1 MAESHEPPAG
11 RTSSG
16 VPVPRS
22 HNFYAVAF
30 VENFSLKELAP
41 AFPGA
46 RIGAHELHLPLS
58 EEADLFAYPFGA
70 VVLHDL
76 PEAEREAQLA
86 RLRAARPKLTP
97 ETVREEFLVREEP
110 GARTRLVDGVLVLG
124 RFTTERA
131 SVVSLVVAQSAA
143 MEYYERIVEH
153 LFARTTA
160 LVERLQARGNV
171 SLRTRPLHRFIGEA
185 IGIRTEVL
193 SVLHLLDKPD
203 ATWDDPEMDR
213 IYGDLK
219 EEFDLTD
226 RYEALEQKVRSVQE
240 ALELVLGVARDRRL
254 IFLELAIGLL
264 ILFELVLALA
274 GRY

>member
-1 MAESHEPPAG
+1 MAELDEPSGRGAEPGSPA
-11 RTSSG
+11 RL
-16 VPVPRS
+16 
-22 HNFYAVAF
+22 HHFYAVAF
-30 VENFSLKELAP
+30 VENFSLRELAP

-46 RIGAHELHLPLS
+46 RVGAYELHQPLS
-58 EEADLFAYPFGA
+58 TDADFFAYPFGA
-70 VVLHDL
+70 VVLHDV
-76 PEAEREAQLA
+76 PVAERESQLA
-86 RLRAARPKLTP
+86 RLRGARPRLTP

-124 RFTTERA
+124 RFTIERA
-131 SVVSLVVAQSAA
+131 GVVALVVAQSAA

-153 LFARTTA
+153 LFGRTTA
-160 LVERLQARGNV
+160 LVERLQARGDV

-185 IGIRTEVL
+185 IGVRTEVL

-203 ATWDDPEMDR
+203 ATWEDPEMDR

-226 RYEALEQKVRSVQE
+226 RYQALEQKVRSVQE

-264 ILFELVLALA
+264 ILLELVLALA
-274 GRY
+274 GRF